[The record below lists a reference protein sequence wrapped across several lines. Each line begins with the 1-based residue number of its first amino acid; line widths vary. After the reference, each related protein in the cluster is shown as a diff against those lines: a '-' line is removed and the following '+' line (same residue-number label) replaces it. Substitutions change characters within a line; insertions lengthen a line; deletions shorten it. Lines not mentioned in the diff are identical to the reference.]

1 MDVNGDFG
9 AHAGHNLLAAGAVKR
24 DEHRDALT
32 DFGEVA
38 AGIVLSGQ
46 QREAASGGI
55 NDLLHMAAIAGIF
68 VGVDM
73 DVDLLAHL
81 DVIQSVLIDVGDDVE
96 VVQVGELGQWHTRR
110 DDLVRHHRKLQDGA
124 IDGTGDLDALDGAGG
139 KRGREGGDGLTG
151 FHMVA
156 QPDVECADTP
166 AYRRADRYYSTVD
179 LCIISTVVHVVVVEH
194 VCNAAADGE
203 DGENDEQ
210 WDEDHAPHGCVLL
223 L

>member
-38 AGIVLSGQ
+38 AGIVLGGQ
-46 QREAASGGI
+46 QREAAGGGI

-96 VVQVGELGQWHTRR
+96 VVQVGELGQWHARR

-124 IDGTGDLDALDGAGG
+124 IDGTGDPDALDGAGG
-139 KRGREGGDGLTG
+139 KRGREGGDGLAG

-166 AYRRADRYYSTVD
+166 AYRRADGHDGAVD
-179 LCIISTVVHVVVVEH
+179 LCVVGAIVEVVLVDVVSD
-194 VCNAAADGE
+194 AAADCQDCQYDQE
-203 DGENDEQ
+203 
-210 WDEDHAPHGCVLL
+210 WHKY
-223 L
+223 